1 MKLNPPRRDW
11 FFPIGEAPVLATV
24 TRNGES
30 WNVTVP
36 HKKAPIAADSGDNLV
51 IIGAGSKVFSTR
63 TTGRGAAG
71 FASKRLSN
79 QSCHGLL

>member
-1 MKLNPPRRDW
+1 MKLKPPRRDW

-36 HKKAPIAADSGDNLV
+36 NKKAAAV
-51 IIGAGSKVFSTR
+51 AV
-63 TTGRGAAG
+63 
-71 FASKRLSN
+71 ASWE
-79 QSCHGLL
+79 